1 MIAINNLS
9 KTYGT
14 FQALNNL
21 SLEIPDGEL
30 FCFLGPNG
38 AGKTTTIKILTGL
51 LHPTSGTATIDG
63 LDIKQDPIKVK
74 KRIGYIPDMPY
85 LYDRLTTTEFFE
97 FTGRLYNISKEKT
110 ATELDVAFER
120 FGLNEHRTALVK
132 ELSHGLRQRLIYAT
146 TFLHNPSVLFI
157 DEPFVGLDPYTIR
170 LIKDLLRA
178 HTANGGTILL
188 TTHIL
193 AIAEDIADRIGIIH
207 QGELVALG
215 TLQELQEQQKSK
227 VRGQKSEIESQRS
240 EARGQRSETKDQQ
253 PPSPPNSSFIIHNS
267 SLSSPP
273 SLEDIFLSLTRPEI
287 SQQQPDKN

>member
-1 MIAINNLS
+1 MHVLKSAPFVVINQRKLKMISVHNLS

-14 FQALNNL
+14 FPALKNL
-21 SLEIPDGEL
+21 SLEIPNNEL

-51 LHPTSGTATIDG
+51 LHPTSGSATIDG
-63 LDIKQDPIKVK
+63 IDIKKNPIEVK

-85 LYDRLTTTEFFE
+85 LYDRLTTTEFFQ
-97 FTGRLYNISKEKT
+97 FTGKLYNVSKADI
-110 ATELDVAFER
+110 ATELDAAFER
-120 FGLNEHRTALVK
+120 FGLNEHRSALVK

-146 TFLHNPSVLFI
+146 TFLHSPSVMFI

-170 LIKDLLRA
+170 LIKDLLRD

-207 QGELVALG
+207 QGRLVALG
-215 TLQELQEQQKSK
+215 SLQELQENHRS
-227 VRGQKSEIESQRS
+227 SEQASPTESS
-240 EARGQRSETKDQQ
+240 AT
-253 PPSPPNSSFIIHNS
+253 
-267 SLSSPP
+267 
-273 SLEDIFLSLTRPEI
+273 LEKIFLSLTHPNK
-287 SQQQPDKN
+287 D